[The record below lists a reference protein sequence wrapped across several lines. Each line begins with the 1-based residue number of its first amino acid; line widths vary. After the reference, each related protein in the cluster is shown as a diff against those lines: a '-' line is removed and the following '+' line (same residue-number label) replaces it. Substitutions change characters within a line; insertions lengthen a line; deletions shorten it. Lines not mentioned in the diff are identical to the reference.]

1 MIEKYPT
8 IALIPAP
15 SAGRGT
21 PEAHL
26 AKICANLSELLARCT
41 FDVLNCVA

>member
-8 IALIPAP
+8 IALIPAS

-26 AKICANLSELLARCT
+26 AEICANLSATLA
-41 FDVLNCVA
+41 DVLLTRLTV